1 MKIKQLA
8 MLAVTLFVISSCSE
22 KKSDIA
28 EAEKKLNDIEQE
40 IQQIKTQSSPEQRLA
55 QLEKQL
61 QDARKEVAA
70 ARVAPTG
77 SQGDSKL
84 PAVARAKEF
93 VLPAGTTIRVR
104 TTNALTT
111 KTAEAG
117 STFEASLMEPVQM
130 EGVQLIPA
138 GAMAT
143 GVVRSSDP
151 GGRVKGRASISI
163 ALKSI
168 QLKDGSVPIETNTL
182 GATAK
187 GTVKRDVVRGGIMTG
202 AGAAIGA
209 IVGGGK
215 GAAIGAGA
223 GGAAGTGTAMATRG
237 DAAAFAAETPLTF
250 TLKAPATITIQP

>member
-1 MKIKQLA
+1 MNYR
-8 MLAVTLFVISSCSE
+8 MLATVSVALFAISACSQ
-22 KKSDIA
+22 KKSDLA
-28 EAEKKLNDIEQE
+28 EAEKKLNDIEME
-40 IQQIKTQSSPEQRLA
+40 IQQIRTKSSPEQRLA
-55 QLEKQL
+55 QLEKQV

-70 ARVAPTG
+70 ARGEAPG
-77 SQGDSKL
+77 SSGSFK
-84 PAVARAKEF
+84 PRAVQRAKEY

-117 STFEASLMEPVQM
+117 STFEASLMEPVEM
-130 EGVQLIPA
+130 EGVQLIPS
-138 GAMAT
+138 GTMAT

-187 GTVKRDVVRGGIMTG
+187 GTVKKDIVRGGIMTG

>member
-1 MKIKQLA
+1 MNIKVLA
-8 MLAVTLFVISSCSE
+8 IVSATLFAISGCSQ
-22 KKSDIA
+22 KKSDLA
-28 EAEKKLNDIEQE
+28 EAEKKLTDIEQQ

-55 QLEKQL
+55 QLEKQV
-61 QDARKEVAA
+61 QEARKEVAA
-70 ARVAPTG
+70 ARADSSNAPG
-77 SQGDSKL
+77 GFKP
-84 PAVARAKEF
+84 PAIQRAREF

-117 STFEASLMEPVQM
+117 STFEASLMEPLQM
-130 EGVQLIPA
+130 EGVSLIPA

-151 GGRVKGRASISI
+151 GGRVKGRASITI

-168 QLKDGSVPIETNTL
+168 QLKNGSVPIETNTL

-187 GTVKRDVVRGGIMTG
+187 STVKKDVVRGGIMTG

-223 GGAAGTGTAMATRG
+223 GGAAGTGTALATRG

-250 TLKAPATITIQP
+250 TLKSPATITIQP

>member
-1 MKIKQLA
+1 MNKR
-8 MLAVTLFVISSCSE
+8 MLVIVSSALFAISACSQ
-22 KKSDIA
+22 KKSDLA
-28 EAEKKLNDIEQE
+28 EAEKKLNDIEME
-40 IQQIKTQSSPEQRLA
+40 IQQIKTKSSPEQRLA
-55 QLEKQL
+55 QLEKQV

-70 ARVAPTG
+70 ARGEAPVV
-77 SQGDSKL
+77 Q
-84 PAVARAKEF
+84 RAKEY